1 MWLLFSRLSCVSS
14 SCVLW
19 PDRCTCGEYRC
30 SWWPSSNYGP
40 CMYHQPI
47 SSRYTFEYDKL
58 RLQCQQTTIKLF
70 QNVVLYLN
78 INNFIYFY
86 FLFLTVAAAAA
97 SAGGANAGLGGGA
110 SGAFRAL
117 SSQQAPGQ
125 QGSGALGGSSF
136 YGSGSPSSSQS
147 SSLFS
152 QGSAQPGST
161 SLGFNG
167 NPSSSLG
174 ATLGAALG
182 GFGTAGIVISSLVLL
197 KIKIT
202 VILLEGY
209 CLQLKIY
216 FKINIKSEI
225 THSAF

>member
-1 MWLLFSRLSCVSS
+1 M
-14 SCVLW
+14 
-19 PDRCTCGEYRC
+19 
-30 SWWPSSNYGP
+30 
-40 CMYHQPI
+40 
-47 SSRYTFEYDKL
+47 
-58 RLQCQQTTIKLF
+58 
-70 QNVVLYLN
+70 LYLN
-78 INNFIYFY
+78 INKCLFIFP
-86 FLFLTVAAAAA
+86 VAAAAA

-117 SSQQAPGQ
+117 SSQQAHGQ

-136 YGSGSPSSSQS
+136 YGGGSPSSSSQS

-161 SLGFNG
+161 SLGFNA

-182 GFGTAGIVISSLVLL
+182 GFGTAGIVISSLGMLR
-197 KIKIT
+197 IKIT

-209 CLQLKIY
+209 SSTLK
-216 FKINIKSEI
+216 S
-225 THSAF
+225 T